1 MRTNLKDLQ
10 AGNEIVTK
18 FGTFVIT
25 TVLKCGYSFYNKE
38 AAEATGK
45 TEISFLHNE
54 MMSNRLFLA
63 DVLTVNR

>member
-1 MRTNLKDLQ
+1 MSNILKDLQ
-10 AGNEIVTK
+10 TGNEIVTK

-54 MMSNRLFLA
+54 MMANRLFLA
-63 DVLTVNR
+63 DVLTVNK